1 MSRQHRDTPPRVGIY
16 VRVSTGNQTVAN
28 QRQAVTEAVRR
39 FGWTVARVFE
49 DKAIS
54 GSLSRQDRPGFDALM
69 KAVAR
74 REIDV
79 VAAWDASR
87 LSRSLKDLVDFLAE
101 LKARGVGLYLH
112 QSGIDTTTPSGQ
124 ALLQMLG
131 VFSELE
137 RGLIIERIRAGLD
150 RARREG
156 KRLGRPRLPNDK
168 ISSIRKHLKSGT
180 GLHKTTR
187 LVGCGVS
194 AVQRVRTE
202 LRSSAAAAA

>member
-1 MSRQHRDTPPRVGIY
+1 VLG
-16 VRVSTGNQTVAN
+16 
-28 QRQAVTEAVRR
+28 
-39 FGWTVARVFE
+39 
-49 DKAIS
+49 
-54 GSLSRQDRPGFDALM
+54 RQDRPGFDALM
-69 KAVAR
+69 KTVAR

-87 LSRSLKDLVDFLAE
+87 LSRSLKDLVDFLGE
-101 LKARGVGLYLH
+101 LKARRVGLYLH

-137 RGLIIERIRAGLD
+137 RGLIVERIRAGLD

-156 KRLGRPRLPNDK
+156 KRLGRPPLPEAK
-168 ISSIRKHLKSGT
+168 IAAIRDHLRAGN
-180 GLHKTTR
+180 GIHKTSR
-187 LVGCGVS
+187 MVGCGVS

-202 LRSSAAAAA
+202 LRGAAADGLIRPGDHSIPTG

>member
-1 MSRQHRDTPPRVGIY
+1 MPRLLPGSSTRVALY
-16 VRVSTGNQTVAN
+16 LRVSTASQTTHNQA
-28 QRQAVTEAVRR
+28 QALQDAIHRL
-39 FGWTVARVFE
+39 GWAITAVFE
-49 DKAIS
+49 DAGLS

-87 LSRSLKDLVDFLAE
+87 LSRSLKDLVDFLGE
-101 LKARGVGLYLH
+101 LKARRVGLYLH

-137 RGLIIERIRAGLD
+137 RGLIVERIRAGLD

-156 KRLGRPRLPNDK
+156 KRLGRPPLPDAT
-168 ISSIRKHLKSGT
+168 IAAIRDHLRAGN
-180 GLHKTTR
+180 GIHKTSR
-187 LVGCGVS
+187 MVGCGVS
-194 AVQRVRTE
+194 VVQRVREE
-202 LRSSAAAAA
+202 LLGGAAAA